1 MATKFEPDHFG
12 LLCHLVTFSDWH
24 SPKFGRFEFESIVDA
39 LRKIL
44 PWETNFII
52 ERSGSLAERLYLLRL
67 EVAEENEGSS
77 VRYRYGTDLDV
88 MFLPQLAI
96 IKEITESDEEENSAD
111 ESISDVVAFIENAK
125 EPRYVKLRVNTACRW
140 SLPDDVLE
148 SEGDCVYVSSSKFC
162 DVFRKNLNQVQE
174 VAKAAGPSLLVTE
187 HLIQE
192 SGIRMD
198 SMDLVFAFR
207 CPNWPSVADEWAKRK
222 RNWPQPE
229 VVQMIL
235 HQGYAVVAKGS
246 GDSSASHL
254 EWRLSF
260 SFAETVLAQNLNS
273 VQRKCYLVVKGLVK
287 DLHCE
292 GIPSYWVKC
301 AFFWFLEEADPD
313 IWNNSNLGH
322 CVLGVIE
329 RLTKCLQSYM
339 LPNYFVI
346 QRNHLQEISK
356 ESCAII
362 SKELTQIMQKPVLAL
377 ANSPKLTK
385 CIESIYSQAPKKY
398 GYSTLIALLKD
409 FHSSPDKNV
418 LNDFLKYHLYNLGL
432 MLMEN
437 PKTAQKGI
445 EYIECVVQ
453 ILKGTGKQTNA
464 YELLCDSIVQCQRRH
479 GDGDA
484 EAAACRLISMRSLG
498 FSDQEVIATLT
509 KATNGIDLPASLFHN
524 AGCFYHVQA
533 YEDDVTEPNGELL
546 NHAEMMLKKSVELQ
560 PTNASHYVEL
570 SMFLYRNDRFDEA
583 IEAAK
588 QGITCSKTSKVL
600 KYLGYGQS
608 EEITLD
614 GNLGHHIQQN
624 DTIEAPALIFAYY
637 VLVACLEELHREDE
651 ALKFM
656 DSYRTACGDPCKAI
670 DEDDSLV
677 LYNYSC
683 LLLKL
688 PGV

>member
-1 MATKFEPDHFG
+1 MAIRQLRQCG
-12 LLCHLVTFSDWH
+12 RLVYWH
-24 SPKFGRFEFESIVDA
+24 RPNFGRFEFEPTEDA

-44 PWETNFII
+44 PWETSFII
-52 ERSGSLAERLYLLRL
+52 ERSGSLEERLYLLSM
-67 EVAEENEGSS
+67 EVAEENEAGSS
-77 VRYRYGTDLDV
+77 LRYRYGTDLDV

-96 IKEITESDEEENSAD
+96 IKEITVSDEEENSAD

-148 SEGDCVYVSSSKFC
+148 SKGDCVYVSSSKFC

-187 HLIQE
+187 HLVQE
-192 SGIRMD
+192 AGI
-198 SMDLVFAFR
+198 SMESVDLVFAFR

-229 VVQMIL
+229 IVQMIF
-235 HQGYAVVAKGS
+235 HQGCAAVAKGF
-246 GDSSASHL
+246 GDASHL

-260 SFAETVLAQNLNS
+260 SFAETVLAQNLNP

-287 DLHCE
+287 DLHYE
-292 GIPSYWVKC
+292 RIPSYWVKC

-313 IWNNSNLGH
+313 IWNNLNLGH

-329 RLTKCLQSYM
+329 RLTKCLQSYT

-346 QRNHLQEISK
+346 QRNHLKEISK

-362 SKELTQIMQKPVLAL
+362 SKELMQIMQKPLLAL

-385 CIESIYSQAPKKY
+385 CIESLLSQAPEKF
-398 GYSTLIALLKD
+398 GYSTLLALLKE

-418 LNDFLKYHLYNLGL
+418 LSDFLKYHLYNLGL
-432 MLMEN
+432 VLMKN
-437 PKTAQKGI
+437 PRTAQKGI

-464 YELLCDSIVQCQRRH
+464 HELLCNSIVQCLRRN

-509 KATNGIDLPASLFHN
+509 KATNGIDLPASLFHD

-546 NHAEMMLKKSVELQ
+546 THAEMMLKKSVELQ
-560 PTNASHYVEL
+560 PTSASHHVEL

-588 QGITCSKTSKVL
+588 QGITCSEASKVL
-600 KYLGYGQS
+600 KYLGYGRS

-614 GNLGHHIQQN
+614 GNLGYHIQRN
-624 DTIEAPALIFAYY
+624 DTIKAPALIFAYY
-637 VLVACLEELHREDE
+637 VLVACLEELRREDE
-651 ALKFM
+651 ALQFM
-656 DSYRTACGDPCKAI
+656 NSYKTACGDPRKEVG
-670 DEDDSLV
+670 EDDSLV